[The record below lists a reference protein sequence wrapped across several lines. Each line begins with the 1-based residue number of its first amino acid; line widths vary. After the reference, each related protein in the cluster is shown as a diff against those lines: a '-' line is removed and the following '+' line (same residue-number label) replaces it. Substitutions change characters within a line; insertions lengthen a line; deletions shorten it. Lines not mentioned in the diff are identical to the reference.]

1 MSPENVKIETQISS
15 YERIGSEEDL
25 WKLVNTFYDD
35 MDTLVESK
43 TIRDLHAK
51 DLRSAREKLFMF
63 LSGWLGGPD
72 RYIAAFGHPR
82 LQARHLPFTIGDA
95 ERNQWLMCMRKALDE
110 MPIDN
115 AFKSGTWTSVRHERG
130 RYEDC
135 SVFTT
140 YNEVE
145 LAESA

>member
-15 YERIGSEEDL
+15 YERIGSEEGL
-25 WKLVNTFYDD
+25 WKLVNTFYDN

-51 DLRSAREKLFMF
+51 DIRSAREKLFMF

-95 ERNQWLMCMRKALDE
+95 ERNQWLMCMRKALNE
-110 MPIDN
+110 MPIDA
-115 AFKSGTWTSVRHERG
+115 AFREQLIMA
-130 RYEDC
+130 
-135 SVFTT
+135 FTQT
-140 YNEVE
+140 ANHMMNQEQ
-145 LAESA
+145 APA